1 MAKKECRCLYSYLK
15 THRDK
20 LSKKKQLK
28 QNALDS
34 KLFKLDI
41 TNIKNILDNQN
52 IPERIIK
59 VEKKEKGLY
68 ERTQDSVILLTE
80 DNKMMLTD

>member
-1 MAKKECRCLYSYLK
+1 MNKIIINM
-15 THRDK
+15 DK
-20 LSKKKQLK
+20 NTIVDKV
-28 QNALDS
+28 
-34 KLFKLDI
+34 
-41 TNIKNILDNQN
+41 KNILDNQN

>member
-1 MAKKECRCLYSYLK
+1 M
-15 THRDK
+15 DK
-20 LSKKKQLK
+20 NTIVDKV
-28 QNALDS
+28 
-34 KLFKLDI
+34 
-41 TNIKNILDNQN
+41 KNILDNQN